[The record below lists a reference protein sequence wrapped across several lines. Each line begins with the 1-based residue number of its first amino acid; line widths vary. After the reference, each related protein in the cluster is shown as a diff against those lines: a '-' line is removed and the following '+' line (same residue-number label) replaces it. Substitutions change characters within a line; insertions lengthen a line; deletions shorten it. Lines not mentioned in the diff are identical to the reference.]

1 MCAPAIASSIV
12 PPILVGPVEGVAI
25 VGSGTAFPERVL
37 TNTDVLRHIAPF
49 TWPDRKRPIDEEQIA
64 FLATSL
70 AETMGV
76 RERAWAHLVGTP
88 LDHSTELT
96 TLALMEVAAKRALED
111 AKIDA
116 SELSLVLCATSTPHR
131 MTSTIAAPLGH
142 TLGATAA
149 CADLRAGCAGG
160 ILGLSTAALY
170 LSAGSGPVLLVG
182 GETFSKVIPP
192 NAGAAAMALG
202 DGAGAIVLAR
212 RSGSSLLS
220 ASFETDGGLARL
232 VTTDG
237 ALPPTPEEIVRGG
250 YLLSG
255 APEELTATV
264 PAKYFAAITAALTR
278 AELTANQVDVYV
290 PHQTSV
296 GLIHA
301 VADKVGVA
309 REATFVNVPRHANV
323 GAAGWIVA
331 MAEARAEGRVRAGMN
346 VLVAAVGGGMS
357 WGAAVVRT

>member
-1 MCAPAIASSIV
+1 M

-25 VGSGTAFPERVL
+25 VGAGTAFPPRVL
-37 TNTDVLRHIAPF
+37 GNADVLRQIAPF
-49 TWPDRKRPIDEEQIA
+49 AWPDRARPMEDEQRA
-64 FLATSL
+64 FVATSL

-76 RERAWAHLVGTP
+76 SERAWAHLVGAP
-88 LDHSTELT
+88 LDHASEPT
-96 TLALMEVAAKRALED
+96 TLALMETAAKRALED
-111 AKIDA
+111 AKIEA
-116 SELSLVLCATSTPHR
+116 SELGLILCATSTPHR
-131 MTSTIAAPLGH
+131 MTSTVAAPLGH
-142 TLGATAA
+142 ALGATAA

-192 NAGAAAMALG
+192 SAKAAAMALG
-202 DGAGAIVLAR
+202 DGAGAIVIGHRPGARLA
-212 RSGSSLLS
+212 S
-220 ASFETDGGLARL
+220 ASFETDGALARL

-237 ALPPTPEEIVRGG
+237 ALPPTIAEIERGG
-250 YLLSG
+250 YVLSG

-264 PAKYFAAITAALTR
+264 PAKYLAAIGAALAR
-278 AELTANQVDVYV
+278 AELGADRIDLYV

-296 GLIHA
+296 PLIHA
-301 VADKVGVA
+301 VAEKVGVA
-309 REATFVNVPRHANV
+309 RAATFVNVPRHANI

-331 MAEARAEGRVRAGMN
+331 LAEARAEGRVRAGMN
-346 VLVAAVGGGMS
+346 LLVAAVGGGMS